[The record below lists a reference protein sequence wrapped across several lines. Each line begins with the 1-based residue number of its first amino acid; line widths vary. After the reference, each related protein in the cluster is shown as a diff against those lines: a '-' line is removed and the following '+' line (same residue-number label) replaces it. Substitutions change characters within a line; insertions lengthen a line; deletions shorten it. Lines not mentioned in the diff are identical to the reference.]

1 MRIFPIRA
9 ARPPRPVA
17 RSFGCFSGARRVRG
31 GREGP
36 LHHPGNPKGKS
47 AKLEMSEARPAGR
60 AEAADEGGRRNITLE
75 DGKGASFANFNAQ
88 A

>member
-1 MRIFPIRA
+1 MDAHFPHSG
-9 ARPPRPVA
+9 
-17 RSFGCFSGARRVRG
+17 RSFVRVFFWGEEGA

-47 AKLEMSEARPAGR
+47 AKLKARRWPSRGDRR
-60 AEAADEGGRRNITLE
+60 AEEYYTRGRKE
-75 DGKGASFANFNAQ
+75 ASFANFNAQ